1 MINKNEADG
10 DAAEC
15 LSDSLISPFSEE
27 RLSTARFCWRLCR
40 AAPQPSTPWKME
52 FGERKRKRK
61 SRSFKLV
68 TDEGRMIH

>member
-27 RLSTARFCWRLCR
+27 RLSTARLAGGCAELPPEDGVRG
-40 AAPQPSTPWKME
+40 KE
-52 FGERKRKRK
+52 EEKE
-61 SRSFKLV
+61 V
-68 TDEGRMIH
+68 TELQAGHR

>member
-27 RLSTARFCWRLCR
+27 RLSTARFAGGCAEL
-40 AAPQPSTPWKME
+40 PPVKME
-52 FGERKRKRK
+52 FGERKRRRK
-61 SRSFKLV
+61 SRSFKVV
-68 TDEGRMIH
+68 TDEGRVIH

>member
-27 RLSTARFCWRLCR
+27 RLSTARLAGGCAEL
-40 AAPQPSTPWKME
+40 PLKME
-52 FGERKRKRK
+52 FGERKRRRK
-61 SRSFKLV
+61 SQSFKLV
-68 TDEGRMIH
+68 TDEGRMMH